1 MMVLK
6 SYKINPPFFFSD
18 GEYANTAVLI
28 FEKSYFF
35 GLFKREIEYEFQIS
49 MLESI
54 SNQRKHWDKL
64 IANKTPIKG

>member
-6 SYKINPPFFFSD
+6 SYKINPPFFFGD

-35 GLFKREIEYEFQIS
+35 GLFKREIKYEHQIS
-49 MLESI
+49 MFDSI
-54 SNQRKHWDKL
+54 SQQSKRWDKL
-64 IANKTPIKG
+64 IANKTPIK